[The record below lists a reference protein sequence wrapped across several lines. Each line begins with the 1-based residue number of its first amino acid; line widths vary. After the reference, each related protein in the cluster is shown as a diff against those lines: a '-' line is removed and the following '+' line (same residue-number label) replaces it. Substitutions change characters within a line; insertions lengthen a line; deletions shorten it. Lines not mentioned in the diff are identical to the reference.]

1 MLGLNPP
8 LPFVSWC
15 LEPWGETVFSSFSSN
30 PRFCSASSPLWDQ
43 ALQSCFNNG
52 PSYHHT
58 EEAKLTM
65 IQLEDAVIDR
75 QELCLNHEIKKFLLC
90 VVFIGVEGLRYL
102 CWLYSQQCHLFLI
115 QFGRV
120 CEVVFFS
127 GAPRSVSTVAFS
139 RKQSSW
145 CVNTSSVYV
154 CICISAGRKR
164 ILLIV
169 MNVCCSLIITWL
181 HQLHVLCL
189 YIADCYLIFVS
200 SYFKSGVSNIW
211 PSGHSRSGKNSNPG
225 GWTALENMKDGIN
238 KGL

>member
-1 MLGLNPP
+1 MLGLNPL

-30 PRFCSASSPLWDQ
+30 PRFCLASSPLWDQ

-52 PSYHHT
+52 PSYHHA

-75 QELCLNHEIKKFLLC
+75 QDLCLNHEIKKVLLC

-102 CWLYSQQCHLFLI
+102 CWLHSQQCHLFLI

-120 CEVVFFS
+120 CEV
-127 GAPRSVSTVAFS
+127 APRSVSTVAFS

-189 YIADCYLIFVS
+189 YIADCYLVR
-200 SYFKSGVSNIW
+200 GVKHMAQGPQSVW
-211 PSGHSRSGKNSNPG
+211 QK
-225 GWTALENMKDGIN
+225 L
-238 KGL
+238 